1 MGKNELL
8 NKDKVIKPREIIFI
22 KVPENKIFT
31 KLERLIYNYILFKLS
46 KSKKEIIED
55 INKHKEA
62 KLNYLGYVLDL
73 SFNELYKELKLSR
86 NKATL
91 IEAINNLR
99 NIDLNKEELT
109 TFNFGRKNK
118 VTYEA
123 KLLGDFEYTEDDDS
137 YFKIIISKSIIENIV
152 LADKK
157 DYITMYMEDM
167 VKFKKV
173 YSLGL
178 YEVINASYNP
188 LLKNQDNNIKFFI
201 PDLRSILSVPKSY
214 NIVKFRNRVLDTA
227 IEEIENKTDFKISY
241 ELSTADIGKTL
252 KYITF
257 NIVYKKANEEKRK
270 MLLQNKKVKNL
281 KEEDLIEIIK
291 DRQEIVE
298 NKIINN
304 QEKTIKKQQKRI
316 NFLTKLNNEMENEFM
331 LADENEEETELSEE
345 VNDKDLEVVEEIGI
359 PFN

>member
-1 MGKNELL
+1 
-8 NKDKVIKPREIIFI
+8 
-22 KVPENKIFT
+22 
-31 KLERLIYNYILFKLS
+31 
-46 KSKKEIIED
+46 
-55 INKHKEA
+55 
-62 KLNYLGYVLDL
+62 
-73 SFNELYKELKLSR
+73 
-86 NKATL
+86 
-91 IEAINNLR
+91 
-99 NIDLNKEELT
+99 
-109 TFNFGRKNK
+109 
-118 VTYEA
+118 
-123 KLLGDFEYTEDDDS
+123 
-137 YFKIIISKSIIENIV
+137 
-152 LADKK
+152 
-157 DYITMYMEDM
+157 MYMEDM

-227 IEEIENKTDFKISY
+227 IEEIKNKTDFKISY

-291 DRQEIVE
+291 DKQEFVE

-304 QEKTIKKQQKRI
+304 QEQTIKEQQEKI
-316 NFLTKLNNEMENEFM
+316 NLLTKLTNEMENEFM